1 LSDTPKILVYRSN
14 RTEVLADR
22 LADLLREPSGGP
34 FDPETIVVQGRGMA
48 VWLSQ
53 QLSLRHRVV
62 ANTDF
67 TYPRQLVMRAFRA
80 VLGVDAVSEAGVSE
94 ELLLWSVLAEL
105 PRLVSAPEFAR
116 VSQYLA
122 EDATGVRRFQLAD
135 RIATRFDQYIT
146 YRPEMVRAWDLG
158 EDGGVAAEQAWQPIL
173 FRALGGAATKHIAA
187 LEGMYRDALRR
198 GIAPRDLP
206 TRVVLFGI
214 SSLPPLFVRV
224 IAALAPVVDYHLF
237 AFAPSPED
245 FWNQAKREDLV
256 RALDAG
262 KDPTMLH
269 LDVGNPF
276 VASMGALG
284 AEFEKVLENGL
295 AEVGVLRVD
304 ESLFVPSEAPGMLG
318 AIQRSIYEL
327 RAGPAGGEGH
337 AVLSEDDG
345 SISVHSC
352 HGPMREVEVL
362 HDRLLDLL
370 TRAGSTHEPHDIVV
384 MTPDVDA
391 YAPFIEAVFDRARGA
406 HYIPYRISDRSVRAD
421 SPVID
426 AFQRMLGLVGG
437 RAEASLVLDL
447 LNLTP
452 IQRKFGVDPNEL
464 EQVTEWVLASGIR
477 WGIDEEHRQRHGQ
490 PKERQNT
497 WRFGLDRL
505 LLGYAMPTAGRGLF
519 EGVLPFEE
527 IEGKSAELLGSVAHF
542 AEALFSTLRN
552 LEGRRSLALWRHD
565 LCAALSLLIARDP
578 RLEWQHRVIIAALD
592 EIVASAK
599 AAGLEEDF
607 DLDVVR
613 ALLERRIDTSY
624 PERGFLTSGVTFC
637 AMLPMRSVPFRIV
650 CLLGMNDGAY
660 PRSVRP
666 VDFDLIRNNSPRPGD
681 RDRRKDDRYLFLEAL
696 MAARGALLVTY
707 TGQSIRDNA
716 TLPPSVVVNELLDGV
731 GRLYSPNEP
740 FKSEIERLDKLRE
753 RLVLKHPLQGFSP
766 RNFDGKHP
774 RLFSFVEAYKSGAAH
789 AAGKRTVPPPFF
801 ETALPPPEE
810 DADRMIALA
819 ELVRFFEDP
828 VFYLLTRRLG
838 VFLKDTGVDIPDR
851 EPVEV
856 EQLDRWK
863 VGSALL
869 EESLDDVASSVT
881 LELGRARGALPL
893 GRYGTWVHSEIDT
906 ISQEIAG
913 RVRKVRAGGRAPSV
927 AVNRVLPDGTRLVGE
942 LGDSW
947 EKGLFRHQFSRI
959 RAKYQFSL
967 WVRHVILCW
976 AARPDACSVLVG
988 QFEPP
993 KKPVATVTFG
1003 PMSNPE
1009 GYLVK
1014 LVGFYR
1020 AGLSAPLRYTPAS
1033 ALKYVEALEKGK
1045 SEEAALYGARKAHS
1059 DELPFAPHL
1068 ARVFGAEPPGFER
1081 VVAAAGDFREL
1092 AREIVGPMI
1101 ERRTVS

>member
-1 LSDTPKILVYRSN
+1 MSDTARIHVYRSN
-14 RTEVLADR
+14 GTEVLADR
-22 LADLLREPSGGP
+22 LAHLLRVPSGGP

-53 QLSLRHRVV
+53 QLSLRHRVA

-80 VLGVDAVSEAGVSE
+80 VLGEDAVTEVGASE
-94 ELLLWSVLAEL
+94 ERLLWSVLAAL
-105 PRLVSAPEFAR
+105 PRLVSSPEFVR
-116 VSQYLA
+116 VSHYLA
-122 EDATGVRRFQLAD
+122 DDATGVRRFQLAD

-173 FRALGGAATKHIAA
+173 FRALGGAGRHVAA
-187 LEGMYRDALRR
+187 LEEMYRDALRR
-198 GIAPRDLP
+198 GKRPGGLP
-206 TRVVLFGI
+206 ARVVLFGI

-224 IAALAPVVDYHLF
+224 IAALAPYVGLHFF

-245 FWNQAKREDLV
+245 FWNQAKREELV
-256 RALDAG
+256 RALDAA
-262 KDPTMLH
+262 KDPIDLH
-269 LDVGNPF
+269 LDVGSPF
-276 VASMGALG
+276 LASMGALG
-284 AEFEKVLENGL
+284 AEFETVLESGL

-304 ESLFVPSEAPGMLG
+304 ESLFVPSQAPGMLG
-318 AIQRSIYEL
+318 AVQRSIYEL
-327 RAGPAGGEGH
+327 RGGPAGDQRR
-337 AVLSEDDG
+337 AVLPDDDG

-370 TRAGSTHEPHDIVV
+370 TRAGSKYEPRDIVV

-391 YAPFIEAVFDRARGA
+391 YAPFIEAVFDRARGT
-406 HYIPYRISDRSVRAD
+406 HYIPYRISDRSVRVD

-426 AFQRMLGLVGG
+426 AFQRVLGLVGG

-452 IQRKFGVDPNEL
+452 IQRKFGVDPNEI
-464 EQVTEWVLASGIR
+464 EQVSEWIVASGIR
-477 WGIDEEHRQRHGQ
+477 WGIDEEHREQHGQ

-505 LLGYAMPTAGRGLF
+505 LLGYAMTTSGRGLF

-527 IEGKSAELLGSVAHF
+527 IEGKSAELLGSVANF
-542 AEALFSTLRN
+542 AEVLFFTLRK
-552 LEGRRSLALWRHD
+552 LEGKRSLALWRND
-565 LCAALSLLIARDP
+565 LGAALSLLIARES
-578 RLEWQHRVIIAALD
+578 RSEWQHRVILAALD
-592 EIVASAK
+592 EIVDSAA

-624 PERGFLTSGVTFC
+624 PERGFLASGVTFC
-637 AMLPMRSVPFRIV
+637 AMLPMRSIPFRIV

-660 PRSVRP
+660 PRSSRP
-666 VDFDLIRNNSPRPGD
+666 VDFDLIRKGSPRPGD

-696 MAARGALLVTY
+696 TAARDALLVTY

-716 TLPPSVVVNELLDGV
+716 MRPPSVVVSELLDGV
-731 GRLYSPNEP
+731 ARLFSPNAP
-740 FKSEIERLDKLRE
+740 WASEIERLDELRE
-753 RLVLKHPLQGFSP
+753 RLVLRHPLQGFSP

-774 RLFSFVEAYKSGAAH
+774 RLFSFVDAYRGGAVH
-789 AAGKRTVPPPFF
+789 AAGKRTLPPPFF
-801 ETALPPPEE
+801 ETALPPPDE
-810 DADRMIALA
+810 DADRGIALA

-828 VFYLLTRRLG
+828 VLYLLTRRLG
-838 VFLKDTGVDIPDR
+838 VFLKDTAVDIPDR

-856 EQLDRWK
+856 RGLDRWK
-863 VGSALL
+863 LGSAFL
-869 EESLDDVASSVT
+869 EESLDDVGRAVT
-881 LELGRARGALPL
+881 LELARARGSLPF
-893 GRYGTWVHSEIDT
+893 GRYGALVHADIDT
-906 ISQEIAG
+906 ISQEIAR
-913 RVRKVRAGGRAPSV
+913 RVREVRAGGRASPV
-927 AVNRVLPDGTRLVGE
+927 AVNGVLPDGTRLMGE
-942 LGDSW
+942 LGDAW

-959 RAKYQFSL
+959 RAKYEFSL

-976 AARPDACSVLVG
+976 AAKPDASSVLVG
-988 QFEPP
+988 QLDPP
-993 KKPVATVTFG
+993 KRPVVTVTFA

-1009 GYLVK
+1009 AYLVK

-1033 ALKYVEALEKGK
+1033 ALKYAEALEKGK
-1045 SEEAALYGARKAHS
+1045 SEGAALDGARRAYL
-1059 DELPFAPHL
+1059 DELTFAPHL
-1068 ARVFGAEPPGFER
+1068 ARVFGADAPGFEN
-1081 VVAAAGDFREL
+1081 VAAAVGDFDQL
-1092 AREIVGPMI
+1092 SREIVAPMI